1 MTSGK
6 KVVLSTFISV
16 LIFAVFAFFAFTQLF
31 SLFETKFYQGN
42 VISSMQNQ
50 LSLISKSFDEYELEY
65 ENLFSNFASLESVK
79 KSSEQNLDSHQIKE
93 RADFAGKLIS
103 ENPGF
108 EGIRIIDSQGRKIHY
123 STFESDKLRQNKELI
138 NYKNYTVLDEVEYSK
153 IAAQQDD
160 KLKLY
165 FDSRRNRI
173 IFALPYID
181 IHDLNRG
188 SIVFYIGA
196 DNFLNYLS
204 SRKIIS
210 YSEKCTLYNLENE
223 SSQGTGSIVF
233 GIPSLS
239 GQDFLDEVGKRL
251 SAQKSELDIVMSGE
265 EFDWMILSS
274 VGDSGQKFAIVFKSD
289 ILSLNLAMKIL
300 LLSCVFVTLYLLILL
315 FFNIKQDDDVVIRNR
330 IKNFQFSLINEYLD
344 SKTDVDWNAISKNIV
359 ARKNELNSEIKRSLG
374 RKAKKN
380 AALVDSLLENSWAQI
395 QNSIGAKSAEKT
407 ENTVTTA
414 EIRSVL
420 EELLKS
426 VSSMRSEVQQITR
439 DGVKVNS
446 VSNVKVAQIKKTEEI
461 GDVEELEDVEGLEE
475 VEEVGSLEEVEELE
489 DVEDAETVE
498 EVETLDD
505 VEAVEEVEDV
515 EAVEDVEELDELEE
529 VGSLEEVE
537 ELDEVEEPEDVEEL
551 DDAESVEDKRISSLA
566 RFAEEKHLGEGES
579 FSTHHGSD
587 EDKKIEFKIFNVE
600 SFVEDIE
607 SPIEE
612 IATTETVV
620 EEVSDVENISDTET
634 NFVPYFS
641 YENSIDGELA
651 EAEKNEPVISSQE
664 GIYQVSED
672 ISGEDV
678 PVNPD
683 FQNLVNDVMHS

>member
-359 ARKNELNSEIKRSLG
+359 ARKNELNSEIKKSLG

-446 VSNVKVAQIKKTEEI
+446 VSNVKVAQIKKTEEV
-461 GDVEELEDVEGLEE
+461 GDVEELEDVEELDE
-475 VEEVGSLEEVEELE
+475 VEEV
-489 DVEDAETVE
+489 D
-498 EVETLDD
+498 
-505 VEAVEEVEDV
+505 
-515 EAVEDVEELDELEE
+515 
-529 VGSLEEVE
+529 SLEEVE
-537 ELDEVEEPEDVEEL
+537 ELDEVEESEELEDVEDADSVEEGEEVEEL
-551 DDAESVEDKRISSLA
+551 DETESVEDKRISSLA

>member
-181 IHDLNRG
+181 IHGLNRG

-359 ARKNELNSEIKRSLG
+359 ARKNELNSEIKKSLG

-446 VSNVKVAQIKKTEEI
+446 VSNVKAAQIKKTEEV
-461 GDVEELEDVEGLEE
+461 GDVEELEDVEE
-475 VEEVGSLEEVEELE
+475 
-489 DVEDAETVE
+489 
-498 EVETLDD
+498 
-505 VEAVEEVEDV
+505 
-515 EAVEDVEELDELEE
+515 
-529 VGSLEEVE
+529 
-537 ELDEVEEPEDVEEL
+537 
-551 DDAESVEDKRISSLA
+551 
-566 RFAEEKHLGEGES
+566 
-579 FSTHHGSD
+579 
-587 EDKKIEFKIFNVE
+587 
-600 SFVEDIE
+600 
-607 SPIEE
+607 
-612 IATTETVV
+612 
-620 EEVSDVENISDTET
+620 
-634 NFVPYFS
+634 
-641 YENSIDGELA
+641 
-651 EAEKNEPVISSQE
+651 
-664 GIYQVSED
+664 
-672 ISGEDV
+672 
-678 PVNPD
+678 
-683 FQNLVNDVMHS
+683 